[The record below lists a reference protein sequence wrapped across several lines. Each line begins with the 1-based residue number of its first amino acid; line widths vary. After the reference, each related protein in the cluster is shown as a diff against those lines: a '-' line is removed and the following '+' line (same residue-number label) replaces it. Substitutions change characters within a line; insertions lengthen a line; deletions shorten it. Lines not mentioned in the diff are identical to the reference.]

1 MMILR
6 LEFPPT
12 NLPSNDKK
20 QILTEKYDDDY
31 DDSDDDDDSAD
42 DYEVAISSI
51 PPTNPFSL
59 L

>member
-1 MMILR
+1 MILR

-31 DDSDDDDDSAD
+31 DDSDDLKLFSPCFLDLQICRTDR
-42 DYEVAISSI
+42 
-51 PPTNPFSL
+51 NPDL
-59 L
+59 